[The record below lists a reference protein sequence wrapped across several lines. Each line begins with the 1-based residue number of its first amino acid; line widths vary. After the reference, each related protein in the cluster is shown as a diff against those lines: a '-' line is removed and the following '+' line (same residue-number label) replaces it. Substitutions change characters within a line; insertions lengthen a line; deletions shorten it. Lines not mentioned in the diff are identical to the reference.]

1 MHLKR
6 ITVFCGSS
14 SGVEPIYAS
23 QAFYLGE
30 KLAERGIELVYGGA
44 NVGLMG
50 AVANGVL
57 QNGGQVI
64 GVLPHHLKEKEIAH
78 DRLTQLI
85 LVETMHERKKIM
97 DEMSDGVIALPGGF
111 GTLEELFEM
120 LTWAQLGLHK
130 KPIGLLNVNGFYN
143 ALIELLQQMV
153 QQGFL
158 KSVNLDMLLVSD
170 DSEELLEKLHSYKPS
185 AELIGKW
192 IGK

>member
-14 SGVEPIYAS
+14 PGVEPIYAL
-23 QAFYLGE
+23 QAFHLGE

-143 ALIELLQQMV
+143 SLIELLQQMV

-170 DSEELLEKLHSYKPS
+170 DSEVLLEKLHSYKPS
-185 AELIGKW
+185 AELVGKW